1 MTVSPIDPVKLEK
14 LAEVAVKVG
23 LQLQKDQDL
32 VITAP
37 LAALPLVR
45 QLTKHAYMAGSGLVT
60 TFYSDEET
68 TLARYR
74 HASDANFDKASSW
87 LYEGMAK
94 AYANGAARLAISGD
108 NPLLLSEQDP
118 AKVARANKANS
129 TAYKPALEKI
139 SNFDINWN
147 IISYP
152 NPSWAK
158 QVFPDVSEDEA
169 VRKLADA
176 IFAAS
181 RVDVADP
188 REGRITGYRP

>member
-45 QLTKHAYMAGSGLVT
+45 FLTKHAYLAGGGLVT

-68 TLARYR
+68 TLSRYR
-74 HASDANFDKASSW
+74 HASDANFDRASGW
-87 LYEGMAK
+87 LYDGMAK
-94 AYANGAARLAISGD
+94 AYANGAARLAIAGD
-108 NPLLLSEQDP
+108 NPMLLAEQDP

-158 QVFPDVSEDEA
+158 QVFPGLTEDEA

-176 IFAAS
+176 IFA
-181 RVDVADP
+181 
-188 REGRITGYRP
+188 